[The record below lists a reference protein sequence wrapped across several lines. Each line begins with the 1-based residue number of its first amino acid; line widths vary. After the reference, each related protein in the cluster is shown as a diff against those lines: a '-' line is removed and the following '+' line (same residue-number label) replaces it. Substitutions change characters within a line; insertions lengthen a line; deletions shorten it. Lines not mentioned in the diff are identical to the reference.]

1 MRTLQRHPLKA
12 DLFLEQAALFFKM
25 LHQGVRNFFG
35 GFVLEQVG
43 CDKGLVGVRLE
54 TNLFFRNLRNGIESR
69 FLVEGILVQR
79 ENRIQ
84 PLCGA
89 DD

>member
-1 MRTLQRHPLKA
+1 
-12 DLFLEQAALFFKM
+12 M
-25 LHQGVRNFFG
+25 LHQNVCDFLD

-43 CDKGLVGVRLE
+43 RDKGFVGVRLE

-84 PLCGA
+84 SLCGT
-89 DD
+89 DN